1 VSEREGVELG
11 GERGERETESKYL
24 QIVDKLCM
32 FFEQKCSVAG
42 ISKINLYV
50 HSVVENCFL

>member
-1 VSEREGVELG
+1 MELG